1 MSARRAARTL
11 GTLLAAAAA
20 GRISALRGLR
30 QRMFQAAK
38 PQPTYTSGTGT

>member
-1 MSARRAARTL
+1 MSARRAARAL

-20 GRISALRGLR
+20 GRRPALRDLR
-30 QRMFQAAK
+30 QRMFHAAK